1 MRAGDW
7 ITATH
12 NSYGDDPT
20 KYNGPEPDNCKLCD
34 MEPKAHDT
42 DLCDGCI
49 DEMEEGT
56 EYSACCSDKLETD
69 RGLCYGCKDHA
80 SSQTEESLEG
90 TDICIPH
97 FLHDCKKCEKNNID
111 LQMYIEDAENLIE

>member
-1 MRAGDW
+1 MYINERDY

-20 KYNGPEPDNCKLCD
+20 KYNGHEPDNCKLCD

-49 DEMEEGT
+49 DEMEEGKR
-56 EYSACCSDKLETD
+56 Y
-69 RGLCYGCKDHA
+69 
-80 SSQTEESLEG
+80 EG
-90 TDICIPH
+90 TDICLTH
-97 FLHDCKKCEKNNID
+97 YKNNCKICEKNNID
-111 LQMYIEDAENLIE
+111 LQMYIEDAENLTE